1 MVETNSKVAFLFF
14 VDAVNNHNKF
24 YRMIDNGD
32 DTFTAEYGRVG
43 AHGQLKQYPMSR
55 WNTVY
60 DQKIRKGYVDQTDIH
75 EVKVVADGGYKPI
88 ADDMVRRIID
98 ELQRYANS
106 VIKSNYS
113 VSANEVS
120 PAMVEEARDIL
131 FALNRTKHRCPLLF
145 SMMNY

>member
-55 WNTVY
+55 WDTVTRSKLLQMVGTNQLRMRWFAGLLMSCR
-60 DQKIRKGYVDQTDIH
+60 DMQT
-75 EVKVVADGGYKPI
+75 
-88 ADDMVRRIID
+88 R
-98 ELQRYANS
+98 
-106 VIKSNYS
+106 
-113 VSANEVS
+113 
-120 PAMVEEARDIL
+120 
-131 FALNRTKHRCPLLF
+131 
-145 SMMNY
+145 